1 MPSLSPDGTRVAF
14 KKRVLSRTD
23 LWHEYVLDLRTLKEK
38 SADPGCV
45 LTCTPVK
52 NPVHRNS
59 TSTGSSSSRKPPD
72 WWCHSLAYGPSSA
85 SSSW

>member
-1 MPSLSPDGTRVAF
+1 VTTLIGKVECPSLSPDGTRVAF
-14 KKRVLSRTD
+14 KK
-23 LWHEYVLDLRTLKEK
+23 

-45 LTCTPVK
+45 LTCTPVT

-59 TSTGSSSSRKPPD
+59 ASTGSSSSRKPPD